1 MIRPVLLDTGCI
13 VALLDRSERAHD
25 GCVQAL
31 TELTSPLVT
40 CEAVIAESCYLLRR
54 MKGAPE
60 AVIENVERGL
70 FAIPFRLDAVAGP
83 LRRLMRKYADLPID
97 FADACLVHLATELG
111 TGRILT
117 LDSDF
122 EIYRWGRNRPFENLV
137 RTPE

>member
-13 VALLDRSERAHD
+13 VALLDRSERSHER
-25 GCVQAL
+25 CVEAL
-31 TELTSPLVT
+31 SDLSAPHVT

-60 AVIENVERGL
+60 AVLENVERGI
-70 FAIPFRLDAVAGP
+70 FAIPFRLDSAARP
-83 LRRLMRKYADLPID
+83 IRLLMRKYTDVPID
-97 FADACLVHLATELG
+97 LADACLIHLAAELG

-122 EIYRWGRNRPFENLV
+122 GIYRWGRNRPFENLV
-137 RTPE
+137 P